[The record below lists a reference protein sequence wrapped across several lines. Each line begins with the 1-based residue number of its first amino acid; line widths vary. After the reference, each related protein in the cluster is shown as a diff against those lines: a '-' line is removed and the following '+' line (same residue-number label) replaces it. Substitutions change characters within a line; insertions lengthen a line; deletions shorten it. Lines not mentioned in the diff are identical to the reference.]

1 MDAPV
6 VIRSIITGGWLQGSF
21 FLLKRVWPIPAKTS
35 EKIRWAVRRTDDL
48 IIGPHYNSFPTF
60 REDSMAEPD
69 NARLSAAKASGLAQ
83 PGEGRRPR
91 RVRRE
96 QERVE
101 RQRRLAEMSKLTAGL
116 AHELKNPLSTL
127 KLNLQ
132 LLEEDLAAL
141 PGGAGQRSI
150 TRIGT
155 LKKEADRLR
164 QTLDDFL
171 RFAGRIELRPEV
183 VPINALV
190 EELVDFILPQAQV
203 SRVRVHTSLARENPL
218 CRLDVNLFKQ
228 ALLNLLLNAIQAM
241 SADVPHAGTVNG
253 AGGGELLVQTVQSK
267 ETAIMYVSDTG
278 VGIPPE
284 NLPRLFEAYFTTK
297 KGGTGLGLP
306 TTRRIIEEH
315 NGHITVQSEPGKGTS
330 FRVELPLA
338 AAG

>member
-1 MDAPV
+1 MGMTEP
-6 VIRSIITGGWLQGSF
+6 L
-21 FLLKRVWPIPAKTS
+21 
-35 EKIRWAVRRTDDL
+35 
-48 IIGPHYNSFPTF
+48 PTTP
-60 REDSMAEPD
+60 AEPT
-69 NARLSAAKASGLAQ
+69 
-83 PGEGRRPR
+83 GERRPR
-91 RVRRE
+91 RLRRE
-96 QERVE
+96 AERVE
-101 RQRRLAEMSKLTAGL
+101 RLKHLAEMGNLAAGL

-141 PGGAGQRSI
+141 PGGAGEVGQRSL
-150 TRIGT
+150 TRLAT

-171 RFAGRIELRPEV
+171 RYAGRIELRPEV
-183 VPINALV
+183 APLNALV
-190 EELVDFILPQAQV
+190 EELIDFLLPQAQAA
-203 SRVRVHTSLARENPL
+203 RVRVHTSLARENPL

-241 SADVPHAGTVNG
+241 SPETAAASGAAASPRAPGSSP
-253 AGGGELLVQTVQSK
+253 AGGGELLIQTVLAKNS
-267 ETAIMYVSDTG
+267 AILYVSDTG

-284 NLPRLFEAYFTTK
+284 NLPRVFQAYFTTK

-315 NGHITVQSEPGKGTS
+315 GGHITVQSEPGKGTS

-338 AAG
+338 QAMSDR

>member
-1 MDAPV
+1 MSQVPDPNPAP
-6 VIRSIITGGWLQGSF
+6 
-21 FLLKRVWPIPAKTS
+21 
-35 EKIRWAVRRTDDL
+35 
-48 IIGPHYNSFPTF
+48 
-60 REDSMAEPD
+60 
-69 NARLSAAKASGLAQ
+69 
-83 PGEGRRPR
+83 PGESRRPR

-101 RQRRLAEMSKLTAGL
+101 RQRHIAEMSKLTAGL

-141 PGGAGQRSI
+141 PGGLGAAGQRSI
-150 TRIGT
+150 TRIAT

-183 VPINALV
+183 VSLNSLV
-190 EELVDFILPQAQV
+190 EELIDFIIPQAQI
-203 SRVRVHTSLARENPL
+203 SRIRVHTSLARENPL

-241 SADVPHAGTVNG
+241 PADGEENA
-253 AGGGELLVQTVQSK
+253 GGELLVQTVQAK
-267 ETAIMYVSDTG
+267 DTAILYVSDTG

-284 NLPRLFEAYFTTK
+284 NIPRLFEAYFTTK

-338 AAG
+338 QP